1 MADQPS
7 NKSRIKPRGPLPK
20 DDSVPT
26 PKKSAMN
33 LGAEAEHETG
43 QRKEKLIKEAEK
55 KAD

>member
-7 NKSRIKPRGPLPK
+7 NKSRIKPRGPLPEGG
-20 DDSVPT
+20 SVSE
-26 PKKSAMN
+26 PKKSALK

-55 KAD
+55 KAA